1 MNVCQSDVLKKSIL
15 EMVETEISQPY
26 LKEQLKQ
33 YVSFQSNNGFLF
45 GELFILHY
53 QMFNGKMGQEVY
65 KVAAA
70 IEALILSFD
79 ILDDFEDEDSLTN
92 PWFNEPNLALN
103 ATTALLFVSAKVIQ
117 NTQFHNKN
125 EAIAMLFEYA
135 LQSISGQHQDL
146 LNIVR
151 TEAEYIEMTMEK
163 SGSLTKLACMLGVVL
178 ATGDCPNEVK
188 EYPRLIGLIGQISN
202 DILDLTTWEDKND
215 LVNKKYTLPIIY
227 LLNHADQKF
236 QTIRDYYDG
245 KMNVSEIL
253 SKQQWIAQDIK
264 ESGAITYTEVV
275 KRVQQNKAMLEIGK
289 LNVEQQYLAQLK
301 KYIY

>member
-188 EYPRLIGLIGQISN
+188 
-202 DILDLTTWEDKND
+202 DD
-215 LVNKKYTLPIIY
+215 LVT
-227 LLNHADQKF
+227 
-236 QTIRDYYDG
+236 
-245 KMNVSEIL
+245 S
-253 SKQQWIAQDIK
+253 
-264 ESGAITYTEVV
+264 
-275 KRVQQNKAMLEIGK
+275 
-289 LNVEQQYLAQLK
+289 LK
-301 KYIY
+301 PFF